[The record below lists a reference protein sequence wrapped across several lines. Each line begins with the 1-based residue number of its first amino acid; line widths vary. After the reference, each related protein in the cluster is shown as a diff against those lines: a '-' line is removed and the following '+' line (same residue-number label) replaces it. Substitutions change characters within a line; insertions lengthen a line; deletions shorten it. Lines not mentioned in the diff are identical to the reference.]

1 MLTICF
7 HPANKSTVQSYNIV
21 HIHIKKN
28 KHINVHVHVQYVVIP
43 KLSEF

>member
-7 HPANKSTVQSYNIV
+7 HPANKSIVQSYNTV
-21 HIHIKKN
+21 RIHIKKKN
-28 KHINVHVHVQYVVIP
+28 INVHVHVQYVVIP